1 MLFVVERCLLT
12 GVCLIKFCFEKVK
25 DRFLHVKLQSCDNE
39 LHASKFIYICLTAV
53 CYVKTE
59 RNDRL
64 DEARFV
70 LVWCMLFFINR
81 AEAVKQS
88 KVTREIQSSNEVV
101 SQRIS
106 MF

>member
-1 MLFVVERCLLT
+1 MLFVIERCLLT

-39 LHASKFIYICLTAV
+39 FHATKFIYFCITAV

-59 RNDRL
+59 RNNRWGK
-64 DEARFV
+64 ARFV
-70 LVWCMLFFINR
+70 LVWFMLFFINR
-81 AEAVKQS
+81 AEAVKKS
-88 KVTREIQSSNEVV
+88 KVTREIQSSNKVV
-101 SQRIS
+101 SQGIS